1 MQVGKII
8 CGLLLCVVAEAFL
21 LGLERK
27 VYREGETVELL
38 VNKVESDHTQLPF
51 GYYELPFVCPPSKD
65 ARPLHLSL
73 GEILKGD
80 RVWQSD
86 YQMKF
91 MLDLPCMR
99 LCDVHA
105 LESAAK
111 KADYLVKNG
120 YVAQWTVDGLP
131 GATTFVSGTH
141 KNKYYAS
148 GFPLGFTKNDI
159 SYIYNHF
166 TLVIRYHKD
175 PSVKDGYNIVGFEV
189 YPKSVKDPICPGNS
203 KDYENLP
210 LVPKADASGK
220 KKVIIPWTYSVYW
233 REDHSVTY
241 KDRWDSFYQND
252 ASNQSHK
259 IQWLSIINSMVLLSL
274 LSLAVAVVLSKM
286 LKQDIQRKNALP
298 TTSIKSSTSSG
309 SLVWQRLE
317 DEVFSSPRFT
327 LVFCVILAC
336 GIQILFAAAGVVVIF
351 AVGSNFD
358 IGRVP
363 SNSLWLF
370 RSHDGAFFSLSIFL
384 LLASGFVSSYLG
396 IIAHKIFQNDPI
408 QETYRLRKTLF
419 LSLLFSGSLPGT
431 ILLVVYFLNFFVWY
445 KESSNALPFGTIVVL
460 LIMFSLI
467 ELPLGI
473 VGGYLGNI
481 RKVVVGKDWLRTV
494 QTGHRIKSNA
504 EYLELDKR
512 TPWFSHP
519 ILSTIVFGVIPFG
532 VVYVDLNVIFNSI
545 WLEKTTFYYKYGF
558 LLLTLGMLFMVLAE
572 SAVIAIYVLL
582 AVYSNPHW
590 QWLSF
595 NVGSSIGWF
604 VYAYLTYYF
613 IFHMHVSDFV
623 LVLLYFV
630 YMGLVSALFGVA
642 CGVVAVMSGYI
653 FVSKI
658 YQSNKVD

>member
-1 MQVGKII
+1 MQAVV
-8 CGLLLCVVAEAFL
+8 LFLAFLLCLVVEGLL
-21 LGLERK
+21 LGLERN
-27 VYREGETVELL
+27 VYREGQVVELL
-38 VNKVESDHTQLPF
+38 VNKIESDHTQLPF
-51 GYYELPFVCPPSKD
+51 GYYELPFVCPPSKN

-86 YQMKF
+86 YQLRF

-111 KADYLVKNG
+111 KADNLVRNG
-120 YVAQWTVDGLP
+120 YVAQWSVDGLP

-148 GFPLGFTKNDI
+148 GFPLGFVRDDV
-159 SYIYNHF
+159 SYIYNHL

-175 PSVKDGYNIVGFEV
+175 PSVKGGYNIVGFEV
-189 YPKSVKDPICPGNS
+189 YPKSVKDPICPGNT
-203 KDYENLP
+203 KNYANLP
-210 LVPKADASGK
+210 LIPKADESGK

-252 ASNQSHK
+252 ATHHNEK
-259 IQWLSIINSMVLLSL
+259 IQWLSIINSMVLLCL

-286 LKQDIQRKNALP
+286 LKQDIQRKNSLP
-298 TTSIKSSTSSG
+298 STTKEATNIAS
-309 SLVWQRLE
+309 WQRLE
-317 DEVFSSPRFT
+317 DDVFASPRFT
-327 LVFCVILAC
+327 VVFCVIIAC
-336 GIQILFAAAGVVVIF
+336 GIQLLFAAAGIVVTF
-351 AVGSNFD
+351 AISSKFD
-358 IGRVP
+358 FGKVP

-384 LLASGFVSSYLG
+384 LLASGFVSAYLG
-396 IIAHKIFQNDPI
+396 IIAHKIFQNDSV
-408 QETYRLRKTLF
+408 QEPYRLRKAF
-419 LSLLFSGSLPGT
+419 SLSLLFSGTLPAA
-431 ILLVVYFLNFFVWY
+431 ILSVVYFLNFFVWY

-460 LIMFSLI
+460 LIMFFLV
-467 ELPLGI
+467 ELPLGMI
-473 VGGYLGNI
+473 GGYFGNH
-481 RKVVVGKDWLRTV
+481 RKVTRKEMLNTQKGNKVT
-494 QTGHRIKSNA
+494 SNA
-504 EYLELDKR
+504 EYLEIEKR

-519 ILSTIVFGVIPFG
+519 IASSIVFGLIPFG

-545 WLEKTTFYYKYGF
+545 WLEKTTLYYKYGF
-558 LLLTLGMLFMVLAE
+558 LLLTLGMLLIVLAE

-590 QWLSF
+590 HWLSF
-595 NVGSSIGWF
+595 KVGSSIGWF

-613 IFHMHVSDFV
+613 FFHMHVSDFV

-630 YMGLVSALFGVA
+630 YMGLVSVLFGVA
-642 CGVVAVMSGYI
+642 CGVVAIIAGYI
-653 FVSKI
+653 FVGKI
-658 YQSNKVD
+658 YQSDKVD